1 MNTLVASFIFQ
12 STTWSQPPSPTAS
25 ALQHYCWSL
34 SIWLLL
40 IVILTWRLQCNS
52 EVLAGGHWMGGD
64 GRIDGP
70 VRCMLEEIA
79 SRIVSIFVIT
89 PHCHTAIHYPDIAL
103 MLFYLLCSKILNCT
117 LRLWLGSIIAT
128 ISISELTIW
137 TIIKSPHLFPKIKKT
152 REVIKPCQAASIYT
166 LIGVDGSDLT
176 DLNDGAEC
184 KRVQWNYT
192 MSTVVFYSSWQSW
205 QSC

>member
-1 MNTLVASFIFQ
+1 MAAVNSNPDLAASVQQRSFGQ
-12 STTWSQPPSPTAS
+12 WPLNGRRWPDRWTS
-25 ALQHYCWSL
+25 A
-34 SIWLLL
+34 
-40 IVILTWRLQCNS
+40 V
-52 EVLAGGHWMGGD
+52 
-64 GRIDGP
+64 
-70 VRCMLEEIA
+70 LEEIA

-89 PHCHTAIHYPDIAL
+89 PHCHTGIQYPDIAL

-128 ISISELTIW
+128 ISITELTIW

-152 REVIKPCQAASIYT
+152 REVIRPCQAASIYT
-166 LIGVDGSDLT
+166 LIGVDGSNLT

-192 MSTVVFYSSWQSW
+192 MSIVVFYSSWQSW